1 MNDPAPLYVKVKRH
15 ITDAISAGEYS
26 PGQRLPSESA
36 LVEALEVSRMTVN
49 RALRELTR
57 DGLITRL
64 QGVGSFV
71 SSARPMTSLVEL
83 KDIRDFVIE
92 QGAQYSCKLIT
103 AERRQ
108 ATRRVAELLEVNKG
122 AQILHVAILHYSDG
136 VPMQLERRFVREDF
150 SPDLL
155 KQDLESTSTFSYF
168 QSIAPV
174 SELEQVVEAC
184 VPDSQERRL
193 LKLEQHEPM
202 LRIRRRTWVGPRIVT
217 LGYFSHPGDQFRV
230 TVRLCPGDLAR

>member
-1 MNDPAPLYVKVKRH
+1 MSDPAPLYVKVKRH
-15 ITDAISAGEYS
+15 ITDAISAGQYL
-26 PGQRLPSESA
+26 PGAKLPSESA
-36 LVEALEVSRMTVN
+36 LVEALDVSRMTVN

-83 KDIRDFVIE
+83 KDIRDFVME
-92 QGAQYSCKLIT
+92 QGASYSCKLLI

-108 ATRRVAELLEVNKG
+108 ATRRIGELLEVGKG
-122 AQILHVAILHYSDG
+122 AQILHVSILHYSDG

-155 KQDLESTSTFSYF
+155 NQDLESTSTFSYF

-184 VPDSQERRL
+184 TPDAQERRL
-193 LKLEQHEPM
+193 LKLEPNCPL

-230 TVRLCPGDLAR
+230 TVRLCPGDLSR